1 MFSLSTPPLPPC
13 CKESRLNIVVIIDTD
28 PTQNRGTMGRSS
40 MIWQAEGGRAWIQMV
55 LQNGGLSAGGARSKG
70 AGCRVARGSPGVL
83 GSAEELT
90 SVAHRPPPR
99 QEQFLVCLGNNS
111 SSQPQPTATATADHG
126 RIDSEESFLLS
137 ADIVGDSFFSRV
149 VVTCIS
155 WNCQR

>member
-1 MFSLSTPPLPPC
+1 MDPDGAAEWWVVC
-13 CKESRLNIVVIIDTD
+13 RRRAIHRSRL
-28 PTQNRGTMGRSS
+28 Q
-40 MIWQAEGGRAWIQMV
+40 
-55 LQNGGLSAGGARSKG
+55 L
-70 AGCRVARGSPGVL
+70 RVARGSPGVL

-137 ADIVGDSFFSRV
+137 ADIVGDSFFFTRCSHLYQLELSKMKSRTLTETARKV
-149 VVTCIS
+149 DAESTL
-155 WNCQR
+155 WTQRLCNVMGGH